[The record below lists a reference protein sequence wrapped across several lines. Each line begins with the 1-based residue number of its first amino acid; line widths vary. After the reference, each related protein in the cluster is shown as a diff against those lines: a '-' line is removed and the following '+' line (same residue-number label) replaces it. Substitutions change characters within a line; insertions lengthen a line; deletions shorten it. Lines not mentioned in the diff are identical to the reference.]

1 MAAATLVLCAGVA
14 AAWLTESA
22 NPIPTGSATAYRVVV
37 VRDGVTL
44 HSFDLA
50 ALRDVGVKSVVAQGQ
65 VQEGP
70 ALLAVL
76 AEAGVTDFSGI
87 DVVGMGVRDSGKL
100 SLSRS
105 QIDADVV
112 LAIAKRGTVKVAGPN
127 VPSDRRVRDVTELM
141 VR

>member
-14 AAWLTESA
+14 AAWLAESA
-22 NPIPTGSATAYRVVV
+22 NPVQAGSANAYKVVV

-44 HSFDLA
+44 RSFDLA

-65 VQEGP
+65 VQQGP
-70 ALLAVL
+70 SLLAVL
-76 AEAGVTDFSGI
+76 SEAGVTDFKGI
-87 DVVGMGVRDSGKL
+87 DIKGEGIRDSGKL

-105 QIDADVV
+105 QIDGDVV
-112 LAIAKRGTVKVAGPN
+112 LAIAKRGTVKLAGPN
-127 VPSDRRVRDVTELM
+127 VPSGQRVRDVVELM